1 MIVLAVLPL
10 VVTFLKAC
18 TGAVLPQYPPLPPFI
33 ALEEHF
39 TIPEIAVQN
48 TATPPWIVQ
57 KLLDL
62 DGLRLEEM
70 DQGRI
75 TKQFLSIGAATV
87 NLSQSQDANNVLAA
101 AINKHPSRFG
111 GWATIPIS
119 DPAAAAD
126 ELTRSVKKLGF
137 VGALINNH
145 DQGKFYDNA
154 TYWPFFAR
162 AQELNVPIYLHPA
175 NPAREWASRFQGNY
189 PQSTASSLGLSG
201 WDWHQEVGFH
211 ILRLFNSGFFDE
223 FPRIKIIIGHMGEML
238 TFQLDRVIDVGE
250 TKRGWPSRQRDLR
263 SVWNSN
269 IWITTSGMFSLAPF
283 ACLLRQM
290 PVDRILYSVD
300 WPYSNNTQGLEFME
314 KVRRSGLVTE
324 EQFQGIAY
332 KNAQSVL
339 QVQV

>member
-1 MIVLAVLPL
+1 MR
-10 VVTFLKAC
+10 T
-18 TGAVLPQYPPLPPFI
+18 
-33 ALEEHF
+33 
-39 TIPEIAVQN
+39 
-48 TATPPWIVQ
+48 
-57 KLLDL
+57 
-62 DGLRLEEM
+62 R
-70 DQGRI
+70 
-75 TKQFLSIGAATV
+75 FLSIGAATV

-201 WDWHQEVGFH
+201 WDW
-211 ILRLFNSGFFDE
+211 R
-223 FPRIKIIIGHMGEML
+223 K
-238 TFQLDRVIDVGE
+238 
-250 TKRGWPSRQRDLR
+250 
-263 SVWNSN
+263 
-269 IWITTSGMFSLAPF
+269 
-283 ACLLRQM
+283 CLLGLR
-290 PVDRILYSVD
+290 YSPFTLIGGQD
-300 WPYSNNTQGLEFME
+300 NFQKHRPSPHW
-314 KVRRSGLVTE
+314 RSISLTCLKSDLP
-324 EQFQGIAY
+324 ASKY
-332 KNAQSVL
+332 NADSQAP
-339 QVQV
+339 